1 MEFTEFL
8 KAWKEYKKFENE
20 PDEEVKEEPKE
31 LPKEEPKE
39 LPKEEPKDVRSR
51 AEQLPKDEPKDN
63 EELTNALKKIE
74 ELEKELRR
82 ATSRQKLSD
91 RTEEEIKGDESLID
105 DLFNKFTIF

>member
-31 LPKEEPKE
+31 DPKE
-39 LPKEEPKDVRSR
+39 LPKEDPK
-51 AEQLPKDEPKDN
+51 ELPKEDPKEND
-63 EELTNALKKIE
+63 ELTNALKRIE
-74 ELEKELRR
+74 ELEKELRK

-91 RTEEEIKGDESLID
+91 RTEDEISKDESLID
-105 DLFNKFTIF
+105 ELFKNSTIF